1 MQRVLE
7 PELMDDLEQ
16 AKAYAEADFDESNT
30 LFVQLFVQH
39 SQTWDGHGTIVDL
52 GCGPGDIA
60 IRLARAFPECEV
72 HGLDGSAAML
82 DLANAAKGKAG
93 DAGSRVRFINGLVP
107 SVQLPID
114 RYDAL
119 VSNSLLHHLP
129 DPSLMWSTV
138 KKYAASRAPVFIM
151 DLVRCATVAQAR
163 QLVDV
168 YAADDPEVLRTDF
181 YNSLL
186 AAFEIIEVRDQLD
199 DAGLSSL
206 RIEQVSD
213 RHLAVWGAM
222 PAA

>member
-1 MQRVLE
+1 MQRILE

-30 LFVQLFVQH
+30 LFVQLFVQY
-39 SQTWDGHGTIVDL
+39 SQTWDGHGTILDL

-82 DLANAAKGKAG
+82 DLANAANGKAG
-93 DAGSRVRFINGLVP
+93 GVGSRVRFINGLVP
-107 SVQLPID
+107 SVQLPFES
-114 RYDAL
+114 YGAL
-119 VSNSLLHHLP
+119 VSNSLLHHLH
-129 DPSLMWSTV
+129 DPSLLWSTI
-138 KKYAASRAPVFIM
+138 KKYASPGAPVFVM
-151 DLVRCATVAQAR
+151 DLVRCATVEQAR
-163 QLVDV
+163 HLVDV
-168 YAADDPEVLRTDF
+168 YAADDPEVLRADF

-186 AAFEIIEVRDQLD
+186 AAFEIAEVRHQLD

-213 RHLAVWGAM
+213 RHLAVWGTM